1 MRNSMLPREKLERMG
16 PAGLKEEELLSILF
30 GTGTRGKDVLTLS
43 RELIRTFDNCKLLK
57 ASLADLTKVKG
68 IGSAKASVLIA
79 AFELSQRLMD
89 RDNGSVPRVE
99 KPQDALV
106 HVQEIRGRKKEHFV
120 ALYLDARN
128 RIVHREFVSIGSL
141 NTTVVHPREVFVP
154 AIQHT
159 CASVILCHNHPSG
172 DCEPSPEDVELTRRL
187 ISAGELLGIEVLDHL
202 VVSDK
207 NYLSMKESGWI

>member
-1 MRNSMLPREKLERMG
+1 M
-16 PAGLKEEELLSILF
+16 
-30 GTGTRGKDVLTLS
+30 LTLS

-79 AFELSQRLMD
+79 AFELSHRLMD
-89 RDNGSVPRVE
+89 LDNGSVPRVE

-187 ISAGELLGIEVLDHL
+187 ISAGELLGIEVLDNL

>member
-1 MRNSMLPREKLERMG
+1 MLPREKLERMG

-57 ASLADLTKVKG
+57 ASLADLTKVNG

-106 HVQEIRGRKKEHFV
+106 HVQEIRGRKKEHF
-120 ALYLDARN
+120 
-128 RIVHREFVSIGSL
+128 
-141 NTTVVHPREVFVP
+141 
-154 AIQHT
+154 
-159 CASVILCHNHPSG
+159 G
-172 DCEPSPEDVELTRRL
+172 D
-187 ISAGELLGIEVLDHL
+187 I
-202 VVSDK
+202 
-207 NYLSMKESGWI
+207 